1 MRVSRLLNLAN
12 DAEGR
17 ALRGLAQGI
26 VVQDVDERFVGV
38 GAVLCAE
45 DLATKVVL
53 VDDGNADVLAER
65 LGDLLRGFSG
75 FGRG

>member
-17 ALRGLAQGI
+17 ALRGLAQGV

-38 GAVLCAE
+38 GEVVGAE
-45 DLATKVVL
+45 NLATKVVL
-53 VDDGNADVLAER
+53 VDDGNADVLAEC
-65 LGDLLRGFSG
+65 LGDFLRGFSG